1 MNKKIFII
9 GEIGINHNGDL
20 EIAKKL
26 IKGAKEAGADAVKFQ
41 KRSVNKVYTKEYL
54 DSSRES
60 PYGKTQRDQKE
71 GLEFSEKQYLE
82 INNYCNNL
90 GIDWF
95 ASAWDLESQ
104 NFLNNFKLKY
114 NKVASAMLTHYKL
127 LELIASEK
135 RHTFISTG
143 MHSIEEIKIV
153 VEIFKKNNCPFELMH
168 CVSTYP
174 TNIEDSNLKMIE
186 TLRNEFK
193 CNIGFSSHESG
204 RAVSTAACAFGISSL
219 ERHITLDRA
228 MYGSDQSASME
239 ITGFKMLID
248 YVRAVEK
255 ALGDGKKKISEE
267 EKKIREKLKPI
278 EV

>member
-1 MNKKIFII
+1 
-9 GEIGINHNGDL
+9 
-20 EIAKKL
+20 
-26 IKGAKEAGADAVKFQ
+26 
-41 KRSVNKVYTKEYL
+41 
-54 DSSRES
+54 
-60 PYGKTQRDQKE
+60 
-71 GLEFSEKQYLE
+71 
-82 INNYCNNL
+82 
-90 GIDWF
+90 
-95 ASAWDLESQ
+95 
-104 NFLNNFKLKY
+104 
-114 NKVASAMLTHYKL
+114 MLTHYKL

-204 RAVSTAACAFGISSL
+204 RVSTAACAGISSL

-255 ALGDGKKKISEE
+255 ALGDGKKYQKKRRKLEKSSNQLKYNFKIDNAG
-267 EKKIREKLKPI
+267 KITSKS
-278 EV
+278 